1 MALLEFTLTI
11 KDQNLL
17 EMSLLD
23 IALYIYEA
31 AIYAASTSSSRR
43 EELGSEESIQQE

>member
-1 MALLEFTLTI
+1 LNSFAV

-23 IALYIYEA
+23 IALNIDDA
-31 AIYAASTSSSRR
+31 AIDASSTSSSRR
-43 EELGSEESIQQE
+43 EELGPKEGVQQK

>member
-1 MALLEFTLTI
+1 MNSFAI
-11 KDQNLL
+11 KDQNFL

-23 IALYIYEA
+23 IALNIDEA

-43 EELGSEESIQQE
+43 EELGPEESVQQE